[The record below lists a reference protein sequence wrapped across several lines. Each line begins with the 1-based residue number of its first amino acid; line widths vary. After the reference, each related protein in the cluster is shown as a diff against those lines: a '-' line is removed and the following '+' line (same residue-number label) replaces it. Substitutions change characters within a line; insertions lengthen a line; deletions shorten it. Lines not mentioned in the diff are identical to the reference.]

1 MTTQDVGKALIP
13 ARKAIRTNKRAREAA
28 GTGDRETNKADKR
41 ERIKFAARSLF
52 SKAGYERTTVR
63 QIAHKAGVALGTLS
77 LYAKDKRDLVLLTF
91 NDEIAE
97 MIDEARGSVRTNVG
111 FLDNLIS
118 YFGVFYNRFGRNPTL
133 ARSFLQLNFFSEG
146 MHTADLDRN
155 RESMIAGLCEV
166 VNLGKAQKRLSSAEQ
181 SELIAQSVFFVYVGA
196 VRLWIAQ
203 ARPNTK
209 AGLADLR
216 QLLRLQANGYKYD
229 PRLEATKISPS
240 MAADPGIPRCQIRS

>member
-1 MTTQDVGKALIP
+1 MVVQDVKGLTP
-13 ARKAIRTNKRAREAA
+13 FSKAIGANKRARKAA
-28 GTGDRETNKADKR
+28 ATGDREANKAAKR
-41 ERIKFAARSLF
+41 ERIRFAARSLF

-97 MIDEARGSVRTNVG
+97 MIDEARGTLRKDVG

-118 YFGVFYNRFGRNPTL
+118 YFGVFYAGFGRNPTL

-146 MHTADLDRN
+146 MHTADLVRN
-155 RESMIAGLCEV
+155 RERMIAGLCEV
-166 VNLGKAQKRLSSAEQ
+166 VDLGKAQKRLSSAEQ

-203 ARPNTK
+203 ARPITK
-209 AGLADLR
+209 TGLADLR
-216 QLLRLQANGYKYD
+216 KLLRLQANGYKYD
-229 PRLEATKISPS
+229 SLLESTKMSS
-240 MAADPGIPRCQIRS
+240 GMAVEAGAPRCQIRS